1 MSKAHIPLERSPRQ
15 EGLLGLLA
23 KAGPSARRALAGIA
37 VFSGLINVLAL
48 TSSLYMLQ
56 LYDRVIPS
64 HSVPT
69 LIGLSLIMLV
79 LFVGYGLLDVVRAK
93 LMSRVGLEIDRTYRS
108 HVYRLLVTLPL
119 RAVPASDALQPVRDL
134 DQVRSFVAGA
144 GPIALFDFPWMPF
157 YLGLVFLLHPWLGL
171 LALGG
176 AAALVVLTVL
186 TDLRSRTATR
196 DATVHAAFRL
206 AFADASRR
214 NAEAIMAMGMGS
226 ALGQRWSRQSE
237 DSLASQIRGTDI
249 AASYGTLSKV
259 LRYVL
264 QSAVLGLG
272 AYLTINGQ
280 ATGGVMIAAS
290 ILTSRALA
298 PVEIAIANWRSFLAA
313 RSSALRLEAFFNS
326 GSEVSARMA
335 LPAPT
340 RSLSVDGLFVGAP
353 GQSKPILQ
361 NISFGIEAGTALGI
375 IGPSASGK
383 STLARAVV
391 GAWMPLRG
399 SVRLDNATLDQWSP
413 EAIGRHIGYLPQN
426 IELFEGTV
434 AQNIARFSP
443 DATSESIVA
452 AARLASI
459 HDMIVNLPDGY
470 ETLIG
475 EGGAVLSAGQRQRL
489 ALARALYG
497 DPFLVVLDEPN
508 SNLDSDGDAAL
519 TQAILSI
526 RARGGI
532 CVVIAHR
539 PAALTAVDQLL
550 VLAHGQVQAVGPK
563 DDVLRKVMQ
572 SVSPPSQAPGRFKV
586 VTEGAPGHG

>member
-1 MSKAHIPLERSPRQ
+1 MSKAHIPLERAPRQ
-15 EGLLGLLA
+15 EGLFALLA
-23 KAGPSARRALAGIA
+23 HAGPSARKALAGIA
-37 VFSGLINVLAL
+37 AFSGLINILAL

-79 LFVGYGLLDVVRAK
+79 LFAGYGLLDVIRAK
-93 LMSRVGLEIDRTYRS
+93 LMARVGLEIDRTYRS
-108 HVYRLLVTLPL
+108 GVYRLLVTLPL
-119 RAVPASDALQPVRDL
+119 KAANTSDTLQPVRDL

-171 LALGG
+171 LALAG
-176 AAALVVLTVL
+176 AVILVVLTLL

-196 DATVHAAFRL
+196 EATVYSAVRL

-214 NAEAIMAMGMGS
+214 NAEAIVAMGMGT
-226 ALGQRWSRQSE
+226 ALAQRWSHRSE
-237 DSLASQIRGTDI
+237 DGLVSQIRGADI
-249 AASYGTLSKV
+249 AATYGTLSKV

-313 RSSALRLEAFFNS
+313 RASAQRLDAFFKS
-326 GSEVSARMA
+326 VPEASDRLV

-340 RSLSVDGLFVGAP
+340 KSLSVDSLFVAGP

-361 NISFGIEAGTALGI
+361 NISFGIQAGTALGI

-383 STLARAVV
+383 TTLARAIV
-391 GAWMPLRG
+391 GAWTPMRG
-399 SVRLDNATLDQWSP
+399 SVRLDNATLDQWP
-413 EAIGRHIGYLPQN
+413 LGTIGRHVGYLPQD
-426 IELFEGTV
+426 IELFDGTV

-443 DATSESIVA
+443 GATSEAVVA
-452 AARLASI
+452 AAKLACV
-459 HDMIVNLPDGY
+459 HDMIVGFSNGY
-470 ETLIG
+470 ETHIG

-508 SNLDSDGDAAL
+508 SNLDADGDAAL
-519 TQAILSI
+519 TQAILSV

-550 VLAHGQVQAVGPK
+550 VLAHGQIQAVGPK

-572 SVSPPSQAPGRFKV
+572 SVSPPAQVPGRFKV
-586 VTEGAPGHG
+586 VTEGAPAHG